1 MTEDKI
7 RWCCKQKRGIE
18 LIELKPHLDES
29 YMKES
34 GQDFDELSSAG
45 IKWKSIIA
53 YYSCY
58 EAFYSLLMKCGIKCE
73 IHDCSLELMGLFSFN
88 KDEINY
94 MKELKKLRQE
104 NQYYLKRNLLKDER
118 DVLKFISKCKEI
130 SEELNSEKIE
140 EIREKI
146 KKIKKE
152 TIKNY
157 KR

>member
-1 MTEDKI
+1 MKEDKM

-34 GQDFDELSSAG
+34 GEDFDELSSVG

-73 IHDCSLELMGLFSFN
+73 IHDCSLVLMGLFGFT
-88 KDEINY
+88 EGEVIY
-94 MKELKKLRQE
+94 MRELKKLRQE

-118 DVLKFISKCKEI
+118 GILKFISKCREI
-130 SEELNSEKIE
+130 SAGLSSERIE
-140 EIREKI
+140 EIRNKI
-146 KKIKKE
+146 RRIE
-152 TIKNY
+152 NE
-157 KR
+157 